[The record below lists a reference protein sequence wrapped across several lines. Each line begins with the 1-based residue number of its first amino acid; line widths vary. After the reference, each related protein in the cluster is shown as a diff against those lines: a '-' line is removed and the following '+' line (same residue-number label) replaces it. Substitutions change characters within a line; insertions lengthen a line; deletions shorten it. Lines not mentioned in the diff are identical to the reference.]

1 MSSVVFRD
9 DIDRTTP
16 HMSKAIKTRAAVK
29 EYRQAAVEE
38 SKSAAKKSKYALSS
52 TGSKPVLGDISTSL
66 CHRPCIYKSIVVC
79 IKVSRGNKAKHKIGL
94 VVGTQDGGYL
104 NKVPLSRAPRLQS
117 SLLMTCESPQETLD
131 TCYIQ
136 VPQIP
141 KWSDE
146 VRSL

>member
-9 DIDRTTP
+9 DIDRTPP

-66 CHRPCIYKSIVVC
+66 CHRPCIYKSIVLC
-79 IKVSRGNKAKHKIGL
+79 ASRCQEAIRRNTRLAWLLEPKMA
-94 VVGTQDGGYL
+94 GT
-104 NKVPLSRAPRLQS
+104 
-117 SLLMTCESPQETLD
+117 
-131 TCYIQ
+131 
-136 VPQIP
+136 
-141 KWSDE
+141 
-146 VRSL
+146 